1 MYRWAKNVFRL
12 GLKELASLSSDVVM
26 MVLIAYV
33 FTFAIYSEATAMRT
47 DVNNALVAVV
57 DADQSTL
64 SARIKDALQPPYF
77 QAPREIDRSEV
88 DQLLD
93 KGYYT
98 FIIEIPPRL
107 ESDLLTNRG
116 PSIQINVDATA
127 VAQAAVGTA
136 YIHEI
141 ILRETSNFL
150 KTRGLNPAV
159 PVEPVIRALFNP
171 NLEAMWF
178 TAGMGVINNVTI
190 LAIILVG
197 AAVMRERER
206 GTIEHL
212 LVMPVRSSEIAAG
225 KIWANGLV
233 ILLTSAFSLHVVVNF
248 ALGAPIVGSVEL
260 FLAGTAVYL
269 FAVSAL
275 GILLATIANSMPQF
289 TLISI
294 PVFVL
299 MFLLSGSFTP
309 FESMPAILQDIMYI
323 SPSTHFVRFA
333 QSVLYRGAGL
343 DVVWG
348 DVSVMALLGVGF
360 LALALSRFNTMLAR
374 QAY

>member
-1 MYRWAKNVFRL
+1 MWRWIQNVSRL
-12 GLKELASLSSDVVM
+12 GVKELASLSSDAVM

-33 FTFAIYSEATAMRT
+33 FTGAIYSEATAMRT

-64 SARIKDALQPPYF
+64 SSRIKDALQPPYF
-77 QAPREIDRSEV
+77 QPPREIDRSEL

-93 KGYYT
+93 KGYFT
-98 FIIEIPPRL
+98 FILEIPPKL
-107 ESDLLTNRG
+107 ELDLLANRG

-127 VAQAAVGTA
+127 VAQAAVGAA
-136 YIHEI
+136 YIQEI
-141 ILRETSNFL
+141 IARETASFL
-150 KTRGLNPAV
+150 KTHGANPAV
-159 PVEPVIRALFNP
+159 PIEPVVRALFNQ
-171 NLEAMWF
+171 NLEAMRF
-178 TAGMGVINNVTI
+178 TASMGVINNVTI

-212 LVMPVRSSEIAAG
+212 LVMPVRSSEIAAA

-233 ILLTSAFSLHVVVNF
+233 ILLAAAFSLHAIVQI
-248 ALGAPIVGSVEL
+248 ALGVPVVGSVEL
-260 FLAGTAVYL
+260 FLVGAAIYL
-269 FAVSAL
+269 FAVTAL

-289 TLISI
+289 SLLSI

-309 FESMPAILQDIMYI
+309 FESMPVFLQDIMYI

-333 QSVLYRGAGL
+333 QSVLYRGSGI
-343 DVVWG
+343 DVVWVDLAIMG
-348 DVSVMALLGVGF
+348 LLGAGF
-360 LALALSRFNTMLAR
+360 LTAALSQFRAMLAR
-374 QAY
+374 QS

>member
-1 MYRWAKNVFRL
+1 MRRWFQNVFRL
-12 GLKELASLSSDVVM
+12 GVKELASLARDVVM
-26 MVLIAYV
+26 VVLIIYV
-33 FTFAIYSEATAMRT
+33 FTVAVYSEATAMKT
-47 DVNNALVAVV
+47 DVSNAGVAVV

-64 SARIKDALQPPYF
+64 SSRIKDALQPPYF
-77 QAPREIDRSEV
+77 RTPREIDRSEL

-93 KGYYT
+93 KGQYT
-98 FIIEIPPRL
+98 FILEIPPRL
-107 ESDLLTNRG
+107 EADLLANRG

-136 YIHEI
+136 YIQEI
-141 ILRETSNFL
+141 IMRETASFL
-150 KTRGLNPAV
+150 KQRGANTAV
-159 PVEPVIRALFNP
+159 PIDPVIRALFNQ
-171 NLEAMWF
+171 NLEAIRF
-178 TAGMGVINNVTI
+178 SASMGVINNVTI

-212 LVMPVRSSEIAAG
+212 LVMPVRPSEILAA

-233 ILLTSAFSLHVVVNF
+233 ILLAAGFSLHVVVHVI
-248 ALGAPIVGSVEL
+248 LQVPIVGSVEF
-260 FLAGTAVYL
+260 FLAGVAVYL
-269 FAVSAL
+269 FAVTSL

-289 TLISI
+289 ALLSI
-294 PVFVL
+294 PVFIL

-309 FESMPAILQDIMYI
+309 FESMPAFLQDIMYL

-343 DVVWG
+343 DVVWSDLAIMSILG
-348 DVSVMALLGVGF
+348 SVF
-360 LALALSRFNTMLAR
+360 LVAALSRFRAMLAR
-374 QAY
+374 QI